1 MFSVY
6 KVQVLDF
13 YKRMREQGRLPLHLI
28 NPTAAKLKKECI
40 LIFQSRS
47 TKGDIAI
54 LRLFFG
60 HREEDPGYLKAIKT
74 IDTDKFKPLVNF
86 LKEQTQDTEDKN
98 IELLAWLIDF
108 SPRPY
113 KFSLDANKLPSGE
126 IINISNESESKSEPF
141 IILGYEISLPLKPWY
156 QKRNLRL
163 ISVFLIAMISLF
175 VFNQFMSS
183 NSFLSFG
190 GNKNQCMY
198 WAKDRYVSK
207 NCDEKMPQIQ
217 IMALDESKLRY
228 FKKNTR
234 PDTLKITDITGVW
247 YSKINKV
254 IELYTSP
261 GNHPVHTEKQ
271 LKPLSKY
278 MFNKYILNEQNRK
291 LINTN

>member
-1 MFSVY
+1 MFSDY

-13 YKRMREQGRLPLHLI
+13 YKKMREQGLLPLHLI

-47 TKGDIAI
+47 TKGDIGI
-54 LRLFFG
+54 LRQFFG
-60 HREEDPGYLKAIKT
+60 HREEDLGYLKAIKT

-108 SPRPY
+108 NPRPY
-113 KFSLDANKLPSGE
+113 QFSLEAKKLPKGE
-126 IINISNESESKSEPF
+126 IITITNESAFKSES
-141 IILGYEISLPLKPWY
+141 IILLGFDISIPLKHWY

-163 ISVFLIAMISLF
+163 IPIFLIALISIF
-175 VFNQFMSS
+175 VFNQFMGS

-207 NCDEKMPQIQ
+207 NCDEKMPQVQ
-217 IMALDESKLRY
+217 IIALDESKLRY
-228 FKKNTR
+228 FKKITR
-234 PDTLKITDITGVW
+234 PDTLKITNISGVW

-278 MFNKYILNEQNRK
+278 MFNKYILNEQNRR